1 MHTGRGWS
9 SPSSSN
15 STSVAWSL
23 KEMVHVV
30 ELHITCASLS
40 YKDLWKQNHFF
51 PKEKVWLQHSKWV
64 EQFSLI
70 LCMKISG
77 TSELQ
82 LSYSVQA
89 PDVAINNQGVVGV
102 ERVVYIR
109 GYSA

>member
-1 MHTGRGWS
+1 MCFSVVQRFVEAE
-9 SPSSSN
+9 PFLPKRE
-15 STSVAWSL
+15 SVAAAF
-23 KEMVHVV
+23 KMGRTVF
-30 ELHITCASLS
+30 T
-40 YKDLWKQNHFF
+40 Y
-51 PKEKVWLQHSKWV
+51 
-64 EQFSLI
+64 